1 MVFRFEKVVRK
12 QIEHLFLLTKG
23 LRNVVDYTF
32 INEALSKPLSG
43 LIFWYLLTLQL
54 NIMLGIL
61 LFVCFL
67 KM

>member
-1 MVFRFEKVVRK
+1 MVFKLEKVVRK